1 MKTLLLSSLSMFLC
15 IAINARSTPKFT
27 SLGDEDYR
35 KQIAREIVDNLTK
48 DDYQAVA
55 KDFSNVLKQ
64 QLSPQNIGDA
74 WSAVVAQLGKFQSKS
89 SERVAIIQGYNQV
102 IIRCK
107 FEVDSLN
114 VEVTFNENDKVIGL
128 YLKP

>member
-1 MKTLLLSSLSMFLC
+1 MKTLLLSSMSMFLC
-15 IAINARSTPKFT
+15 IAISARSMPKFT
-27 SLGDEDYR
+27 SLGDEAYR
-35 KQIAREIVDNLTK
+35 KEIVREIVDNLAK
-48 DDYQAVA
+48 EDYQAVT

-74 WSAVVAQLGKFQSKS
+74 WSTMVAQLGKFQSKS

-107 FEVDSLN
+107 FEADSLN